1 MYVLYVLYVG
11 VQCVYRI
18 YCVQHH
24 VTFGYHSSS
33 HGSIGSIV
41 VRATSTNSSSS
52 ALSSC
57 DTWLI
62 RSVTRGVKYSNM
74 STAWLQAWPWTFAN
88 RRGLYGS
95 RAAQRLSGRSAE
107 PNTNNPRSLGYN
119 PTTQRY
125 RWRWTT
131 RKNSCELSSAS
142 IFGSAVQAT
151 LKELAGGIP

>member
-11 VQCVYRI
+11 VQPVYRVYRI
-18 YCVQHH
+18 QRH

-62 RSVTRGVKYSNM
+62 RSVTKRVKKWIVEATM
-74 STAWLQAWPWTFAN
+74 
-88 RRGLYGS
+88 
-95 RAAQRLSGRSAE
+95 RLKTRDE
-107 PNTNNPRSLGYN
+107 VLHTNPVL
-119 PTTQRY
+119 T
-125 RWRWTT
+125 
-131 RKNSCELSSAS
+131 
-142 IFGSAVQAT
+142 
-151 LKELAGGIP
+151 